1 MRPNQTE
8 DLKYVALVR
17 CHVHIKSSLADL
29 TSVSNSLLCD
39 AAIVVTSQILALLP
53 DWAIFPRNNRPYPL
67 QVTVAALV
75 FLSIASD
82 REKLVYNQSPDHPPI
97 HCR

>member
-39 AAIVVTSQILALLP
+39 AAIVVASQILALLP
-53 DWAIFPRNNRPYPL
+53 DWAIFPRNNRPVPFAGGCGSACVL
-67 QVTVAALV
+67 N
-75 FLSIASD
+75 D
-82 REKLVYNQSPDHPPI
+82 RLRS
-97 HCR
+97 